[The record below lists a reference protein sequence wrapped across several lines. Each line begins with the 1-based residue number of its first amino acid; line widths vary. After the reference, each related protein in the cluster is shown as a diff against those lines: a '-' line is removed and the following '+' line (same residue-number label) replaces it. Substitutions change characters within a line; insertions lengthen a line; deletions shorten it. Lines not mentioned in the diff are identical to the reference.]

1 MVSGEGVEGLVVNRV
16 PVHPKAALFAELAR
30 RDQAPLDE
38 AFEGPL
44 HGLLVL
50 PPGELSV
57 PLLQRVA
64 HPPPENAA
72 RPLALVEGV
81 QEPEVELLQ
90 DQGLVETQQA
100 SQARQDLKRRFVDQ
114 EFGGHSGGW
123 SLLGRTA
130 PGKEVALESLLPG
143 AACLVCTMLSA

>member
-1 MVSGEGVEGLVVNRV
+1 M
-16 PVHPKAALFAELAR
+16 K
-30 RDQAPLDE
+30 
-38 AFEGPL
+38 FEK
-44 HGLLVL
+44 VA
-50 PPGELSV
+50 V

-123 SLLGRTA
+123 SLLGRAA
-130 PGKEVALESLLPG
+130 PGKEVALGSLLPG
-143 AACLVCTMLSA
+143 AACLGMYNNWVHSGAARSPFFTLGRLAAW